1 MDAKL
6 TLKLDRDVIEKA
18 KQYASDHRVSLSRM
32 VENYLQS
39 LTSRKQDD
47 LSISPFVNSLSGSV
61 DIAADYDY
69 RDDYTNHLDRK
80 HE

>member
-18 KQYASDHRVSLSRM
+18 KKYASEHHVSLSRM
-32 VENYLQS
+32 IENYLQS
-39 LTSRKQDD
+39 LTSIKDD
-47 LSISPFVNSLSGSV
+47 DIRISPFVNSLSGSV

-69 RDDYTNHLDRK
+69 RDDYTNHLDQK
-80 HE
+80 HK